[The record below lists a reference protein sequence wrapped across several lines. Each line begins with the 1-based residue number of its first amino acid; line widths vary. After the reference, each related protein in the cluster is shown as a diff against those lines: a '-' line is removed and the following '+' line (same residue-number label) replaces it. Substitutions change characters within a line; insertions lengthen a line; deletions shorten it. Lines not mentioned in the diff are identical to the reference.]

1 MNAKKL
7 VVILIAFAFSLIMI
21 FSCVALLAVKKIQID
36 FNVSSYSS
44 NQGEFSSQ
52 TSEEVQKLLNEYIG
66 VSLLSIDAEQVEQKL
81 IVHPKLEM
89 VEVVKKFPN
98 VLCVNL
104 KERREVYK
112 LEYNDK
118 TYILDEFGF
127 VLTDDGKTTQGTS
140 LISLS
145 LEKINNVNIE
155 IIRLEV
161 GQKIKISNDAN
172 GEVFSTA
179 LNVAKSV
186 GLADCIER
194 IELQD
199 TSSEYDLFFQTR
211 TGTKIIIR
219 DIMIDGVIKTQK
231 AFEIYDT
238 KATDYQKSSATIEA
252 LYTTNEN
259 GIRTFRITHEYEI
272 DGKTTEDLFE
282 QLLNN

>member
-44 NQGEFSSQ
+44 NQGEFASQ
-52 TSEEVQKLLNEYIG
+52 TSEEVQNLLNEYLG

-112 LEYNDK
+112 LEYNEK
-118 TYILDEFGF
+118 VYILDEFGF

-145 LEKINNVNIE
+145 FANIDISKIEVGKKIE
-155 IIRLEV
+155 IEKDLE
-161 GQKIKISNDAN
+161 GNIL
-172 GEVFSTA
+172 STTFDI
-179 LNVAKSV
+179 VKSV
-186 GLADCIER
+186 GLADCVEKIS
-194 IELQD
+194 LKD
-199 TSSEYDLFFQTR
+199 TTSGYDLSFKTR
-211 TGTKIIIR
+211 TGTDIKIF
-219 DIMIDGVIKTQK
+219 DIMEDGSIKTQK

-238 KATDYQKSSATIEA
+238 EATDYVKSSGTIEA
-252 LYTTNEN
+252 YYTYPND
-259 GIRTFRITHEYEI
+259 GIRKFIITHEYTI
-272 DGKTTEDLFE
+272 DGKTTKDLFE

>member
-81 IVHPKLEM
+81 VVHPKLEM

-98 VLCVNL
+98 VLCVSL

-112 LEYNDK
+112 LEYNEK
-118 TYILDEFGF
+118 VYILDEFGF

-145 LEKINNVNIE
+145 FANVDISKIEVGKKIE
-155 IIRLEV
+155 IEKDLE
-161 GQKIKISNDAN
+161 GNIL
-172 GEVFSTA
+172 STTF
-179 LNVAKSV
+179 NIVKSV
-186 GLADCIER
+186 GLADCIEK
-194 IELQD
+194 ISLKD
-199 TSSEYDLFFQTR
+199 TTSGYDLSFKTR
-211 TGTKIIIR
+211 TGTDINII
-219 DIMIDGVIKTQK
+219 DIMEDGSIKTQK

-238 KATDYQKSSATIEA
+238 EATDYEKSSGTIEA
-252 LYTTNEN
+252 LYTYPND
-259 GIRTFRITHEYEI
+259 GIRKFIITHEYTI
-272 DGKTTEDLFE
+272 DGKTTKDLFE

>member
-44 NQGEFSSQ
+44 NQGEFASQ
-52 TSEEVQKLLNEYIG
+52 TSEEVQNLLNEYLG
-66 VSLLSIDAEQVEQKL
+66 VSLLSIDPEQVEQKL

-140 LISLS
+140 LILLNFENIDIIKVELGKKIEVEKDTDGNILS
-145 LEKINNVNIE
+145 TTFDIV
-155 IIRLEV
+155 
-161 GQKIKISNDAN
+161 
-172 GEVFSTA
+172 
-179 LNVAKSV
+179 KSV
-186 GLADCIER
+186 GLADCIEG
-194 IELQD
+194 IGLED
-199 TSSEYDLFFQTR
+199 ASSGYDLSFKIR
-211 TGTKIIIR
+211 TGTSIWVC
-219 DIMIDGVIKTQK
+219 DILVDGSIKTQK

-238 KATDYQKSSATIEA
+238 EATDYEKSSGTIQA
-252 LYTTNEN
+252 LYTTDKN
-259 GIRTFRITHEYEI
+259 GFRKFVITHGYEI
-272 DGKTTEDLFE
+272 DGIKTDRDLFV
-282 QLLNN
+282 QSLNN

>member
-66 VSLLSIDAEQVEQKL
+66 VSLLSVDAEQVEQKL

-98 VLCVNL
+98 VLCVSL

-112 LEYNDK
+112 LEYNEK
-118 TYILDEFGF
+118 VYILDEFGF

-145 LEKINNVNIE
+145 FANIDISKIEVGKKIE
-155 IIRLEV
+155 IEKDLE
-161 GQKIKISNDAN
+161 GNIL
-172 GEVFSTA
+172 STTFDI
-179 LNVAKSV
+179 VKSV
-186 GLADCIER
+186 GLADCIEK
-194 IELQD
+194 ISLKD
-199 TSSEYDLFFQTR
+199 TTSGYDLSFKTR
-211 TGTKIIIR
+211 TGTDINII
-219 DIMIDGVIKTQK
+219 DIIEDGSIKTQK

-238 KATDYQKSSATIEA
+238 EATDYVKSSGTIEA
-252 LYTTNEN
+252 LYTYPND
-259 GIRTFRITHEYEI
+259 GIRKFIITHEYTI
-272 DGKTTEDLFE
+272 DGKTTKDLFE